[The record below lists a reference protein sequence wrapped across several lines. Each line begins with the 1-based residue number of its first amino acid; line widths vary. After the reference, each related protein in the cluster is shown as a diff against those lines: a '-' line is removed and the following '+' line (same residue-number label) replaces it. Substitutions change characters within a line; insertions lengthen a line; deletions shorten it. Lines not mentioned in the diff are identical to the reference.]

1 MLLADNAAALR
12 AFALDGLG
20 IAVLPDWLVQA
31 DLRCGALQ
39 RLLAD
44 HGFPLQGV
52 HAVYPP
58 TRHLPSKVRAFIDF
72 SRLAWGTRTPE
83 AAAVARGGSRQ
94 TWLSLC
100 TRRAPA
106 RIDVADHRWQLG
118 DGLDQGDANLRTSVR
133 YASARAPAP
142 AGSALYCS

>member
-1 MLLADNAAALR
+1 MAHARRRDVEQGHALRRAAAKAAAEAHGGALRSYRGPRHPMLLADNAAALR

-20 IAVLPDWLVQA
+20 IAVLPDWLVRA
-31 DLRCGALQ
+31 DLRSGALQ

-72 SRLAWGTRTPE
+72 LKARLGHP
-83 AAAVARGGSRQ
+83 VGG
-94 TWLSLC
+94 
-100 TRRAPA
+100 
-106 RIDVADHRWQLG
+106 
-118 DGLDQGDANLRTSVR
+118 
-133 YASARAPAP
+133 
-142 AGSALYCS
+142 

>member
-72 SRLAWGTRTPE
+72 SRLAWSTRTPVRKPRPPRLP
-83 AAAVARGGSRQ
+83 AAASAQ
-94 TWLSLC
+94 TWLSYPAAS
-100 TRRAPA
+100 RRAPGA
-106 RIDVADHRWQLG
+106 H
-118 DGLDQGDANLRTSVR
+118 
-133 YASARAPAP
+133 
-142 AGSALYCS
+142 

>member
-20 IAVLPDWLVQA
+20 IAVLPDWLVRA
-31 DLRCGALQ
+31 DLRSGVLQ

-72 SRLAWGTRTPE
+72 LKARLGHP
-83 AAAVARGGSRQ
+83 VGG
-94 TWLSLC
+94 
-100 TRRAPA
+100 
-106 RIDVADHRWQLG
+106 
-118 DGLDQGDANLRTSVR
+118 
-133 YASARAPAP
+133 
-142 AGSALYCS
+142 

>member
-1 MLLADNAAALR
+1 HPMLLADNAAALR

-72 SRLAWGTRTPE
+72 LKTRLGHP
-83 AAAVARGGSRQ
+83 
-94 TWLSLC
+94 
-100 TRRAPA
+100 
-106 RIDVADHRWQLG
+106 
-118 DGLDQGDANLRTSVR
+118 DA
-133 YASARAPAP
+133 
-142 AGSALYCS
+142 G

>member
-31 DLRCGALQ
+31 DLRYGALQ

-72 SRLAWGTRTPE
+72 LKT
-83 AAAVARGGSRQ
+83 
-94 TWLSLC
+94 
-100 TRRAPA
+100 
-106 RIDVADHRWQLG
+106 HLG
-118 DGLDQGDANLRTSVR
+118 HPDA
-133 YASARAPAP
+133 
-142 AGSALYCS
+142 G